1 MRMSNL
7 DAAKRQGKTLLALKT
22 KNHKGTPVSLWRGIR
37 VLLKGAHVTK
47 MQRSQTIPL
56 KGVRPASLQ
65 QKITHSFLS
74 MPYTVFMKKTLPLII
89 ILMVSAFAAVA
100 QTPALNDAQIAA
112 VLVDASLVDI
122 KAGKLAQFK
131 SKDPEV
137 QFFAQ
142 RMVTDHGVAN
152 ESATELTTGLKL
164 TPQDNPISQG
174 LKADGK
180 KNMEKLKPLRGAA
193 FDKAYIDHEVAYHEQ
208 VLGIIDN
215 TLIPNTREERL
226 KHLLAKV
233 RPAFFSH
240 LEHARRL
247 QTSVHQKNR

>member
-1 MRMSNL
+1 
-7 DAAKRQGKTLLALKT
+7 
-22 KNHKGTPVSLWRGIR
+22 
-37 VLLKGAHVTK
+37 

-56 KGVRPASLQ
+56 KGVRPPSLQ
-65 QKITHSFLS
+65 QKNYRGLLS
-74 MPYTVFMKKTLPLII
+74 MPYTVFMKKKHALII
-89 ILMVSAFAAVA
+89 ILMASAFEALA

-112 VLVDASLVDI
+112 VLVDASVVDI

-152 ESATELTTGLKL
+152 ESATELTAGLKL

-174 LKADGK
+174 LKTDGK

-208 VLGIIDN
+208 VLGIIDK

-247 QTSVHQKNR
+247 QTSVHQRNQ

>member
-1 MRMSNL
+1 
-7 DAAKRQGKTLLALKT
+7 
-22 KNHKGTPVSLWRGIR
+22 
-37 VLLKGAHVTK
+37 
-47 MQRSQTIPL
+47 
-56 KGVRPASLQ
+56 
-65 QKITHSFLS
+65 
-74 MPYTVFMKKTLPLII
+74 MPYTVFLKKLALII
-89 ILMVSAFAAVA
+89 ILVASAFGALA
-100 QTPALNDAQIAA
+100 QAPALNDAQIAS
-112 VLVDASLVDI
+112 VLVDANLVDI

-152 ESATELTTGLKL
+152 ESATELITELKL

-174 LKADGK
+174 LKTDGK

-208 VLGIIDN
+208 VLGIIDK
-215 TLIPNTREERL
+215 TLIPNTRKERL

-247 QTSVHQKNR
+247 QTSVNQRNQ

>member
-1 MRMSNL
+1 
-7 DAAKRQGKTLLALKT
+7 
-22 KNHKGTPVSLWRGIR
+22 
-37 VLLKGAHVTK
+37 
-47 MQRSQTIPL
+47 
-56 KGVRPASLQ
+56 
-65 QKITHSFLS
+65 
-74 MPYTVFMKKTLPLII
+74 MKKKLPLII
-89 ILMVSAFAAVA
+89 ILMASAFGAVA
-100 QTPALNDAQIAA
+100 QTPALNDAQIAS
-112 VLVDASLVDI
+112 VIVDANLVDI
-122 KAGKLAQFK
+122 KVGKLAQFK

-152 ESATELTTGLKL
+152 ESATELTTRLKL
-164 TPQDNPISQG
+164 APQDNPISQG

-193 FDKAYIDHEVAYHEQ
+193 FDKAYIDHEVVYHEQ
-208 VLGIIDN
+208 VLGVIDN

>member
-1 MRMSNL
+1 MSNL
-7 DAAKRQGKTLLALKT
+7 DAAKRQGKISPGVEKR
-22 KNHKGTPVSLWRGIR
+22 KSHKGPLVSLWLGIR
-37 VLLKGAHVTK
+37 ALLEGAQVTK

-56 KGVRPASLQ
+56 KGVRPPSLQ
-65 QKITHSFLS
+65 QKIIRSCLS
-74 MPYTVFMKKTLPLII
+74 MPYTVFMKKKLALII
-89 ILMVSAFAAVA
+89 ILMVSAFGAVA

-174 LKADGK
+174 LKTDGK

-208 VLGIIDN
+208 VLGIIDK

-247 QTSVHQKNR
+247 QTSVHQRNQ